1 MRQKAKEAPKH
12 FNNILDKLTMTKQLI
27 LARYNENI
35 KWVNA
40 LPPDIEV
47 VVYNKGTGIG
57 NNLPNIGREAHTY
70 LHHLCNGKLADR
82 MVFAQA
88 DPFYHCGKHF
98 VFNMM
103 EFFHGKKDFQSLS
116 SDSLIISEITS
127 GDWKDFGDW
136 QESGKLN
143 GTSYQNLHS
152 QSSAIIQEAKKHFGN
167 RINKGWEFGPGA
179 CFGVSLEAVKGVKPG
194 LLNELLQYSQSNPA
208 NPVHGDESHV
218 MERIWKLIFTK

>member
-1 MRQKAKEAPKH
+1 
-12 FNNILDKLTMTKQLI
+12 MTKQLI

-70 LHHLCNGKLADR
+70 LNHLCNGKLADR

-88 DPFYHCGKHF
+88 DPFYHCGNNFEK
-98 VFNMM
+98 NMIL
-103 EFFHGKKDFQSLS
+103 FFHGTKDFQSLS
-116 SDSLIISEITS
+116 SDILTISEMP
-127 GDWKDFGDW
+127 FGDW
-136 QESGKLN
+136 EEFGSLN
-143 GTSYQNLHS
+143 GRLYQNFHE
-152 QSSAIIQEAKKHFGN
+152 QSSAIIQEAKKHFGD

-179 CFGVSLEAVKGVKPG
+179 CFGVSLEAVKAVKPG